1 MRLEST
7 KITYRLAFAG
17 IVSAITVL
25 FIVIIMLSG
34 LAYMS
39 LKNAYIQESHREVS
53 ILAAGLSNNIAS
65 NGTLD
70 ESSIKAAI
78 SIDHTIGNVV
88 VKNIAGEVL
97 YFYSKQNEHLSSLRG
112 LFDTQ
117 SNDYS
122 IDLHNF
128 YINMPLMNNGHTV
141 GALYLSKSS
150 EPLQQGILVYAVV
163 AIIIF
168 AVSIM
173 VSWFMIE
180 RVKRS
185 IEITEIRL
193 FEMAHLDSVT
203 NLFNRHA
210 FNEKLQNFIE
220 SSKLVDE
227 VFAVALLDLDD
238 FKVINDTLGHS
249 VGDKLLK
256 IVGDVLVSSVRQG
269 DIVARIGGDEFALIL
284 RGISSHA
291 DFEKVG
297 QHILHQMA
305 LPRLINGRNI
315 YISCSLGGALYPS
328 DGQDTSTLL
337 QHADLAMYA
346 AKHKGKNCLRVF
358 DAVLETQS
366 HRKSNISTSLR
377 KGLERNEFKLV
388 YQPQFNLKSERI
400 VGVEALLRW
409 HSEEH
414 GIISPDEFI
423 RIAEDS
429 GQMHAL
435 GEWILTKAL
444 TDVQEWNKH
453 LKYEV
458 PVAINI
464 STTQLQKGNIEDVIM
479 KISEGHN
486 FPMYLLELEITESA
500 LMENVHAH
508 IETFKKLQKHGIGL
522 SIDDFGTGYSSM
534 SYLQRLPLD
543 TLKIDKSFVRDIATS
558 KHDISI
564 AKAIIGLA
572 HILSLKVVAEGVE
585 TEAQAACLKDAECD
599 IVQGYLYAKPMSLQE
614 LTVFL
619 KTQEELLEN

>member
-1 MRLEST
+1 
-7 KITYRLAFAG
+7 
-17 IVSAITVL
+17 
-25 FIVIIMLSG
+25 MLSG